1 MTSAL
6 TNQRR
11 IFKACS
17 TLFLPAMGGISPYMS
32 VTWPSPVGIGLSQ
45 WKFNQTSMMMH
56 FSNPCK
62 FKYQLQL
69 ADFKKWWLSINSA
82 LNIQARFSQKLW
94 FSPIQFVATVY
105 FGLCCALPW
114 HTERVAICNKLLPMD
129 PILLRWVAKHSGEF
143 FKKNKTF
150 LWEHWIHTS
159 IFLSFASKYT
169 YFGGPEDF

>member
-1 MTSAL
+1 
-6 TNQRR
+6 
-11 IFKACS
+11 
-17 TLFLPAMGGISPYMS
+17 MGGISPYMS

-143 FKKNKTF
+143 FKNKTQKNWVQDRSKMLLRLLTLKNLF
-150 LWEHWIHTS
+150 KLLMIKGSLS
-159 IFLSFASKYT
+159 I
-169 YFGGPEDF
+169 